1 MLSPGFVY
9 GLARYFNGSDGNL
22 LTALT
27 CLFWFI
33 PFTIW
38 KVGQAAFVD
47 NENAFE
53 VNGEAKR
60 YKYLFIFIMIIIIQN
75 GIHNYFLTFINNQ
88 LFSEDAIVYRNS
100 NFLFL
105 LPIISKVGYFS

>member
-27 CLFWFI
+27 CPFWFI

-38 KVGQAAFVD
+38 KVGHAAFVD

-60 YKYLFIFIMIIIIQN
+60 YKYLFIFIIIAEWN
-75 GIHNYFLTFINNQ
+75 L
-88 LFSEDAIVYRNS
+88 
-100 NFLFL
+100 
-105 LPIISKVGYFS
+105 